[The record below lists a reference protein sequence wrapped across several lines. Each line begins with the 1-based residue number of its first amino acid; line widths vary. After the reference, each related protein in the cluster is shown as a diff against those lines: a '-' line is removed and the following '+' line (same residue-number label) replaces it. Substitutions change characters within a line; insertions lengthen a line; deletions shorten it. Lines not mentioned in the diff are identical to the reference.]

1 MTRKQTSIVE
11 GALEE
16 ISALEYILL
25 GDLLDLLDEA
35 DSDAAAWK
43 WISKV
48 LDTLLT
54 AMPLE
59 FELQDE
65 GGYLEEV
72 LEEQPNWQGQ
82 VRNLYQERCDLLI
95 KLNDLRTRMRDS
107 QPLQKMQKIAS
118 ELRDELRDW
127 ITTYIAHQRHER
139 RIIQDAFNSDFG
151 AGD

>member
-54 AMPLE
+54 AMPRE
-59 FELQDE
+59 FELQDQ

-127 ITTYIAHQRHER
+127 ITSYIAHQRHER

>member
-1 MTRKQTSIVE
+1 MARKYSCLVD

-25 GDLLDLLDEA
+25 GDLLDLLEEA
-35 DSDAAAWK
+35 DGDAEAWK

-48 LDTLLT
+48 LDILLK
-54 AMPLE
+54 AMPRE

-72 LEEQPNWQGQ
+72 LEEHPNWQGQ
-82 VRNLYQERCDLLI
+82 VRDLYQERCDLLM
-95 KLNDLRTRMRDS
+95 KLDELRTRMQDS
-107 QPLQKMQKIAS
+107 QPLQQMKQLAS

-127 ITTYIAHQRHER
+127 ITSYIAHQRHER
-139 RIIQDAFNSDFG
+139 RILQDAFNNDIG
-151 AGD
+151 AAD

>member
-54 AMPLE
+54 AMPRE

>member
-54 AMPLE
+54 AMPRE
-59 FELQDE
+59 FELQDQ

>member
-54 AMPLE
+54 AMPRE

-82 VRNLYQERCDLLI
+82 VRDLYQERCALLV

-127 ITTYIAHQRHER
+127 ITSYIAHQRHER